1 MTAKT
6 KAINT
11 AAKLL
16 EKKGAM
22 TAAQI
27 NAFLKARGLQTLT
40 STELVNNFDKA
51 AIKGNPKNKYAYT
64 KKKTIVPVKE
74 QAKAKPA
81 KKAGKKPC
89 KKACKK
95 ASKADGKPCTKSC
108 KEKADAIAKAVV
120 DGMTA
125 KGRYRTIELPGG
137 TKAQVDILQFNNLA
151 ALSNC
156 IGLNPDSVKCP
167 SKWVFLAGRGEWP
180 PVFRGID
187 VHVNQ
192 EATGVLLVKRSMLV
206 PN

>member
-1 MTAKT
+1 MTAKN
-6 KAINT
+6 KAIDA

-22 TAAQI
+22 TASQI
-27 NAFLKARGLQTLT
+27 NSILKARGLRTLT

-81 KKAGKKPC
+81 KKPAKPA

-95 ASKADGKPCTKSC
+95 ACKADKKPCAKSC

-137 TKAQVDILQFNNLA
+137 TKVQVDILQFNNLA

-180 PVFRGID
+180 SVFRGID